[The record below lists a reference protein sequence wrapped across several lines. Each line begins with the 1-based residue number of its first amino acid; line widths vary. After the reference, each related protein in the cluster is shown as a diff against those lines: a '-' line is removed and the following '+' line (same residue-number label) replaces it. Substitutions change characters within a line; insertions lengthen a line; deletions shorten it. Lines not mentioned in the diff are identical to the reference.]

1 MTENEHT
8 MTLNEAAEMFGLSA
22 RRLREKIKSRG
33 MPVVKLGREL
43 RFSRRELLEWQ
54 DKQRETGRPKPAPEP
69 TPEK

>member
-8 MTLNEAAEMFGLSA
+8 MSLDDAAEMFGCSK
-22 RRLREKIKSRG
+22 RTIRDKIKRRG
-33 MPVVKLGREL
+33 LPAVKPGRDL

-54 DKQRETGRPKPAPEP
+54 DKQRPTPKPAPEP

>member
-8 MTLNEAAEMFGLSA
+8 MTLNDAAEMFGISA

-33 MPVVKLGREL
+33 LPVVRLGRDL

-54 DKQRETGRPKPAPEP
+54 DKQRPTPKPAPEP